1 MITIDGKYIP
11 DYKLDMSDIIRYLG
25 DDAYKSDHKSLMR
38 ELDKHLER
46 EENLFGGGNGLK
58 DVDNIRGPVKK
69 LALEHTR
76 VSALDE
82 VADIVGKEVLLE
94 AEPIQALLGEHAT
107 WYARVVLATA
117 WWSHLDSI
125 RQSVLNALMTDVPAD
140 RECLRARILELYR
153 SKVVVR
159 FTTGEK
165 FYATTEGGDETKR
178 TRLLEYIQAEYGLEN
193 LCLFHDSGY
202 LLPIIVDVVQHMI
215 WQRARAR
222 IASDIEPG
230 GDVAITV
237 TLSLN

>member
-1 MITIDGKYIP
+1 MIVDGKYVP
-11 DYKLDMSDIIRYLG
+11 EYELDMPDLIRYLA
-25 DDAYKSDHKSLMR
+25 DDSCKNDHDSLISEINDR
-38 ELDKHLER
+38 LSR

-58 DVDNIRGPVKK
+58 DADNIRGPVKK
-69 LALEHTR
+69 LTLEHTR
-76 VSALDE
+76 VSALD
-82 VADIVGKEVLLE
+82 AITDIVGKDVLLE
-94 AEPIQALLGEHAT
+94 AEPIQALLREHAV

-125 RQSVLNALMTDVPAD
+125 RQLVVNALMADAPED
-140 RECLRARILELYR
+140 RERLRARIIELCR
-153 SKVVVR
+153 AKVIVR
-159 FTTGEK
+159 FATGEK
-165 FYATTEGGDETKR
+165 FYATTEGGNETKR
-178 TRLLEYIQAEYGLEN
+178 KRLLEHIQAEYGLEN

>member
-1 MITIDGKYIP
+1 MIIDGRYVP
-11 DYKLDMSDIIRYLG
+11 EYELDMPDLVRYLA
-25 DDAYKSDHKSLMR
+25 DDACKNDHSSLIS
-38 ELDKHLER
+38 ELNKHLSR
-46 EENLFGGGNGLK
+46 EEDLFGGGNGLK
-58 DVDNIRGPVKK
+58 DADNIRGPVKK
-69 LALEHTR
+69 LALEHAR
-76 VSALDE
+76 VSALD
-82 VADIVGKEVLLE
+82 AITDIVGKDVLLE
-94 AEPIQALLGEHAT
+94 AEPIQALLKEHAL
-107 WYARVVLATA
+107 WYTRVVLATV

-125 RQSVLNALMTDVPAD
+125 RQSVLNALMADVPAD

-222 IASDIEPG
+222 IASDVGPG
-230 GDVAITV
+230 SEVAV
-237 TLSLN
+237 TLSLA